1 MCASGRANYT
11 TVVKWSGGG
20 CKVIGI
26 YGRCA
31 DRNRRKASSR
41 VQVTADASSEKSLS
55 AKEN

>member
-1 MCASGRANYT
+1 VNYT